1 MERGTIMRPARR
13 GLEVTSVRFGG
24 DFGHLLTCAAMS
36 RLPSFARLGL
46 KALDPR
52 LSLATAAMWLI
63 AGLSFAFSAAA
74 GIWVGR
80 IARANVSEQHIRRL
94 ALETD
99 QLSSDLGQA
108 VAGRVDA
115 IRASERILRVTGDA
129 GAGGGLRAVFG
140 ELRSAYPQYDWIAVA
155 DTDGRLIAAG
165 GGTPADDVHAARW
178 FTGGLRGTWLG
189 VIDSMQAPPADRMAL
204 GDLAAPVH
212 DESGRVVGVIA
223 THLRWRRA
231 PYHPERLTDESDPHT
246 QAYVLDD
253 SGTVLVGPDSARDHP
268 WNGVRV
274 SDADPGAGAEAPFAP
289 AFERLPD
296 GRRVLVSRSTVTIG
310 PEDARPKW
318 QVQLTEPNERVFQR
332 ARAVTLQILWVSL
345 SLGAASALLG
355 LLGARQLTARLRRL
369 AHSVASVGQSE
380 ERLEMPG
387 GIDEVARLA
396 EAFAQILG
404 DLKRERRELQAL
416 SGELERRVAVRTR
429 EVERL
434 AEESRYAAVVRER
447 LKIARDLH
455 DTLAHS
461 MMALLSEI
469 RYLRRLQARDPSA
482 VPAELVRAEDIA
494 HEGLKEA
501 RSAISQM
508 RVTAVR
514 DTGLG
519 PALATEFE
527 RFIDRTGL
535 TGAFSADPERARFGD
550 ERAETL
556 FRMAQEILRNV
567 ERHAGA
573 SRVDVELAGVDDRLE
588 LSVCDD
594 GVGFDPG
601 VPHPGHYGL
610 VGLREQAE
618 LIGADLRIDSAPRGG
633 TRVVIALRMPP
644 MSFRAEA

>member
-1 MERGTIMRPARR
+1 
-13 GLEVTSVRFGG
+13 
-24 DFGHLLTCAAMS
+24 
-36 RLPSFARLGL
+36 
-46 KALDPR
+46 
-52 LSLATAAMWLI
+52 MWLI
-63 AGLSFAFSAAA
+63 IGLSLVFSVAA

-108 VAGRVDA
+108 VAGRLDA
-115 IRASERILRVTGDA
+115 IRAAGRILRATGEPGPSGETGDP
-129 GAGGGLRAVFG
+129 GASGGLQAVFG
-140 ELRSAYPQYDWIAVA
+140 ELSSAYPQYDWIAVA
-155 DTDGRLIAAG
+155 GADGKLIAARDG
-165 GGTPADDVHAARW
+165 APAGTDVHAAGW
-178 FTGGLRGTWLG
+178 FVGGLKGAWLG
-189 VIDSMQAPPADRMAL
+189 VIDSIRTAPPAADRAAL
-204 GDLAAPVH
+204 GDLAAPVR
-212 DESGRVVGVIA
+212 DASGRVVGVIA
-223 THLRWRRA
+223 THLSWRRA

-246 QAYVLDD
+246 QAYVLDG
-253 SGTVLVGPDSARDHP
+253 SGMVLIGPDSIRNRP
-268 WNGVRV
+268 WNGMRLRD
-274 SDADPGAGAEAPFAP
+274 SDPGTGAPTPP
-289 AFERLPD
+289 AFKSTPPAPEFQQLPE
-296 GRRVLVSRSTVTIG
+296 GRRVLVSRAIVMTG
-310 PEDARPKW
+310 PENAQPGW

-332 ARAVTLQILWVSL
+332 AHAITLQILWVSL
-345 SLGAASALLG
+345 SLGAATALLG
-355 LLGARQLTARLRRL
+355 LLGARHLTARLIRL
-369 AHSVASVGQSE
+369 ARSVASVGQSE
-380 ERLEMPG
+380 LEVPA

-396 EAFAQILG
+396 EAFAKILG
-404 DLKRERRELQAL
+404 DLRRERRELQTL

-434 AEESRYAAVVRER
+434 AEESRYGAVARER

-482 VPAELVRAEDIA
+482 VPAELIRAEDIA

-519 PALATEFE
+519 PALAKEFE

-535 TGAFSADPERARFGD
+535 TGQFRADPEPARFGD

-556 FRMAQEILRNV
+556 IRMAQEMLRNV

-573 SRVDVELAGVDDRLE
+573 ARVDVQLASAGDLLE
-588 LSVCDD
+588 LTVEDD
-594 GVGFDPG
+594 GVGFDPSE
-601 VPHPGHYGL
+601 PHPGHYGL
-610 VGLREQAE
+610 MGLREQAE
-618 LIGADLRIDSAPRGG
+618 LIGAELRIDSAPRRG
-633 TRVVIALRMPP
+633 TRIGVTLRMPP
-644 MSFRAEA
+644 MAFKAEA